1 LSNHDEFNELKQY
14 VGFSDD
20 DARLLAQF
28 APACEPYVEEIVS
41 RFYARVMECP
51 TTRAVLTSEKMAARL
66 RDTLRVWVRE
76 LLRGP
81 WDQEY
86 FERRCKIGH
95 VHVRVGLDVQHM
107 CTAMSVISECLVQIA
122 SKELKPAQFYPAVSA
137 IQRVCAMDLAIMCQ
151 TYVARRESQ
160 QLGRLQELIFMHMPM
175 VVFLV
180 DRDNHILAS
189 TRAGETMLAQGKLHG
204 APLGQ
209 ALHKGLLLRSQLID
223 LLALAR
229 ETRETQV
236 NPRIDWASS
245 SGTRA
250 YRCAV
255 IPIDGTLDGTDE
267 NGGALV
273 HIEDLTQT
281 IRMEARIHQKDALER
296 LGAMSASVAHELRN
310 PLAGISGA
318 VQVISSTM
326 DPQDSRRQRME
337 QISQQI
343 RRLDALVG
351 DLLAFG
357 RPPSYR
363 PRPIALSEVNAH
375 VVQIVSMENPGI
387 DFETSG
393 TGRATTDRD
402 LVIQVLLNLLQN
414 ACQAIGTAGWIR
426 LSCGDGWLEVCDS
439 GPGIPDATRSRIFQ
453 PFFTTRV
460 RGTGLGLAIC
470 QRAVET
476 MGGQLMLMPAAPDEG
491 ARFRLEF
498 SSDGDP
504 EA

>member
-1 LSNHDEFNELKQY
+1 MHADPLDPNQPCSIP
-14 VGFSDD
+14 
-20 DARLLAQF
+20 LLHA
-28 APACEPYVEEIVS
+28 S
-41 RFYARVMECP
+41 CP
-51 TTRAVLTSEKMAARL
+51 
-66 RDTLRVWVRE
+66 
-76 LLRGP
+76 
-81 WDQEY
+81 Q
-86 FERRCKIGH
+86 
-95 VHVRVGLDVQHM
+95 
-107 CTAMSVISECLVQIA
+107 
-122 SKELKPAQFYPAVSA
+122 
-137 IQRVCAMDLAIMCQ
+137 
-151 TYVARRESQ
+151 
-160 QLGRLQELIFMHMPM
+160 
-175 VVFLV
+175 
-180 DRDNHILAS
+180 
-189 TRAGETMLAQGKLHG
+189 LHG

-375 VVQIVSMENPGI
+375 VVQIVSMEKKFAGQDDCNLP
-387 DFETSG
+387 
-393 TGRATTDRD
+393 GRA
-402 LVIQVLLNLLQN
+402 LVAV
-414 ACQAIGTAGWIR
+414 AR
-426 LSCGDGWLEVCDS
+426 K
-439 GPGIPDATRSRIFQ
+439 
-453 PFFTTRV
+453 
-460 RGTGLGLAIC
+460 
-470 QRAVET
+470 AVE
-476 MGGQLMLMPAAPDEG
+476 
-491 ARFRLEF
+491 
-498 SSDGDP
+498 
-504 EA
+504 